1 MLRDC
6 SIACLLLLATGCA
19 AHYESAIAHHEAR
32 ALKLEADG
40 DMAGAVREREAAERA
55 RDKLQWRADNGRDFT
70 PPLTA
75 F

>member
-1 MLRDC
+1 MLRAC
-6 SIACLLLLATGCA
+6 SIACLLSFGGGCA

-32 ALKLEADG
+32 ALRCEADG

-55 RDKLQWRADNGRDFT
+55 RDKLEWRADNGRDFT